1 MSVNLVAMARLL
13 ICFISPHTTQK
24 CRDTRKHPLNDFIGE
39 RFFNLLIYI
48 FLIDGIWTWQVPF
61 GMKHCRCRNDIF
73 LFPSVFSGSALKLSE
88 PQSLTVFLGVSIKK
102 KTSHKFFFLHF
113 NLTSLFCFF
122 KFLLQISYIFSSWG
136 ATLKYSHAKCIC
148 TLQRLGS
155 CTALISSHIS
165 HLSVQTQCS

>member
-102 KTSHKFFFLHF
+102 KHPT
-113 NLTSLFCFF
+113 NFCFYILIWPLCF
-122 KFLLQISYIFSSWG
+122 FYFYFSYKLAISSLAG
-136 ATLKYSHAKCIC
+136 V
-148 TLQRLGS
+148 QRSNIHMQNAFALCS